1 MMRKYLLTL
10 CLSVVFTAFAMAQQT
25 SVRGKIVEQTSND
38 AISDV
43 DVFIDN
49 TNLAQTTDVNGEFLF
64 SGNKLPLG
72 EGVLILRKS
81 GYETLQIPIVI
92 NEGQEL
98 ELDLIY
104 MQSDVSSYTA
114 DVGIISLSDE
124 ELDQEDGSASNIS
137 GLLQSS
143 KDVFLQAAAFDFSA
157 TFFNPRGYDS
167 EYGKVL
173 INGIQMNKL
182 FNGRPQWSNWGGLN
196 DATRDQVFSMGMSAN
211 DYNFGGLAGSTN
223 IIMRASQYREGGS
236 VSYASANASYIG
248 RVMASY
254 NTGLMPNGWAVSV
267 LASRR
272 FASEGYNDASLYEA
286 NSFFAAV
293 EKKINDKHSLNLTA
307 FFTPNRRGKSSPN
320 TQEVYDL
327 KNTRYNAYWGRQ
339 EGEKRNSRMRNIE
352 EPVIMLNHFWD
363 FNETTSLNTNIAY
376 QFGKWGDSRLGYD
389 NAPNPDPTYYQKLPS
404 FFVGDPNGPRYDQA
418 YLATERFQED
428 GQIDWYRMYET
439 NLAYGGTSRYYLYED
454 RSDDKQISAN
464 TIFTKRMDNITLN
477 AALNYRNLDSHNFAN
492 MLDLLGGNGYLDVD
506 TYNFGDGAQSDLN
519 NPDRIVDKGDTFKY
533 NFKLLAEQYD
543 AFVQAQFKYRKVDFY
558 LAAEAGSTNYQ
569 RDGLYQNGAF
579 ADNSFGKSE
588 KLDFTTYGFK
598 GGLTYKITGRHL
610 IDLNAAYY
618 TQAPTL
624 RNSFSNSRQNNETV
638 KGLTEESIQ
647 NVDLS
652 YIFRSPWL
660 KGRVT
665 GFYTKI
671 EDASQISF
679 FYADGISGLGRN
691 TTTAFV
697 QEVLTGVDK
706 QHMGA
711 ELGLEAQ
718 VTPTI
723 KLKGAAAIGQYTYAN
738 NPNLYLTSDDFE
750 QELEFGKSYLKNYK
764 LSGGPQR
771 AYQVGFE
778 YRDPNFWWVGATA
791 NLFSNAYADVAPI
804 ARTQNFY
811 MDSNG
816 YPFMDYDED
825 VARELLKQERF
836 DSYTLVNIVGGKS
849 WRINEYFVGFF
860 ASINNV
866 FNQKYKTGG
875 FEQGRNANYQTLNED
890 VNKEKRVFGPKYW
903 YGYGTTYY
911 LNLYFRF

>member
-1 MMRKYLLTL
+1 MTKKYLLTL
-10 CLSVVFTAFAMAQQT
+10 CLSVFLTVFATAQQT
-25 SVRGKIVEQTSND
+25 SVRGKIVEKSTHE
-38 AISDV
+38 AISEV
-43 DVFIDN
+43 EVFIDN
-49 TNLAQTTDVNGEFLF
+49 SDFAQTTDFEGEFMF
-64 SGNKLPLG
+64 VDNKLPLG
-72 EGVLILRKS
+72 EGVLILRRI
-81 GYETLQIPIVI
+81 GYETQFIPIVI
-92 NEGQEL
+92 NEAKEL
-98 ELDLIY
+98 NLGTIY
-104 MQSDVSSYTA
+104 LQPDISAYNT

-143 KDVFLQAAAFDFSA
+143 KDAFLQAAAFDFSA

-196 DATRDQVFSMGMSAN
+196 DATRDQVFSMGMEAN

-254 NTGLMPNGWAVSV
+254 NTGLMPNGWAFSV

-272 FASEGYNDASLYEA
+272 FANEGYNDASLYDA
-286 NSFFAAV
+286 NSFFAAI
-293 EKKINDKHSLNLTA
+293 EKKINNKHSLNLTA
-307 FFTPNRRGKSSPN
+307 FFTPNRRGKTSPN

-363 FNETTSLNTNIAY
+363 FNETTSLNTNVAY

-404 FFVGDPNGPRYDQA
+404 FFIGDPNGPRYDQA
-418 YLATERFQED
+418 YLAMERFQED
-428 GQIDWYRMYET
+428 GQIDWNRMYET

-454 RSDDKQISAN
+454 RSDDKQFSAN

-477 AALNYRNLDSHNFAN
+477 AAVNYRNLNSHNFAN

-506 TYNFGDGAQSDLN
+506 TYNYGDAAQSDLN
-519 NPDRIVDKGDTFKY
+519 NPDRIIDRGDTFKY

-543 AFVQAQFKYRKVDFY
+543 AFIQAQFKYNKVDFY
-558 LAAEAGSTNYQ
+558 IAAEAGNTHYQ

-588 KLDFTTYGFK
+588 KLDFTTYGLK

-610 IDLNAAYY
+610 LDLNTAYY

-624 RNSFSNSRQNNETV
+624 RNSFSNSRQNNDVV
-638 KGLTEESIQ
+638 KGITEEKIK

-652 YIFRSPWL
+652 YIYRSPWL
-660 KGRVT
+660 KARLT

-706 QHMGA
+706 QHLGA
-711 ELGLEAQ
+711 ELGVEAQ
-718 VTPTI
+718 ITPTV
-723 KLKGAAAIGQYTYAN
+723 KLKGAAAIGQYTYDN

-771 AYQVGFE
+771 AYQIGFE
-778 YRDPNFWWVGATA
+778 YRDPKYWWVGATV
-791 NLFSNAYADVAPI
+791 NFFSNAYADIAPI

-811 MDSNG
+811 MDSSG
-816 YPFMDYDED
+816 YPFNNYDED

-836 DSYTLVNIVGGKS
+836 DSYTLVNLVGGKS
-849 WRINEYFVGFF
+849 WRIDDYFIGFF
-860 ASINNV
+860 ASVNNV

-875 FEQGRNANYQTLNED
+875 FEQGRNANYQTLSED
-890 VNKEKRVFGPKYW
+890 VGKEKRVFGPKYW
-903 YGYGTTYY
+903 YGNGTTYY